1 MKSIRGI
8 TSLAKGVGLALLSLV
23 LVACGGDGNKKNVSV
38 AVSPAAVTVK
48 VGMTQNFVASVT
60 GTNNSSVTWSVT
72 EANGGTITG
81 TGVYTAPATPGTYH
95 VTATSVSDNSKK
107 ASATVTVVPLDKTS
121 VRVFHG
127 SADAPKVNLWVND
140 AEAVSGLDYQQST
153 GVLAL
158 DEGTYKI
165 AVEGVIPGGNA
176 VVIGPVNLTL
186 AGKTAYDV
194 IAVGPVADIEPLVLA
209 DTGSLSD
216 STKVRVRVAH
226 LAAAAPEVNV
236 YVTAPDAD
244 LAGAAPLG
252 TFAFKE
258 TLGPVEVAAGTY
270 QIRVTLADNTVVYDS
285 GAVELA
291 AGKDLLVGAV
301 PNVGTGSSPISLAV
315 LDGNAV
321 AILNDKNAGADVR
334 VVHATA
340 DAPAVDVTVNDG
352 ATPAIANLAFPEAT
366 GYVNLPAATYNFK
379 VTPNALT
386 TPVVI
391 DADVPL
397 ANGSAYSILAV
408 GTLATIEP
416 LVLTDNNRSVATEAK
431 VRLVHGST
439 LASNVDIYVVAAG
452 AGIANASPAFSN
464 IPFKAQTGYVSLAA
478 GEYDVII
485 TPTGTKTEAIKAPVA
500 LENGGVYTAI
510 ARDGAGL
517 TAALGVIGLDGLAPN
532 KTHVRV
538 IHASADAPKV
548 NLWVDGAVAASN
560 LDYQQTTGFL
570 ELDADTYNIAVEGV
584 IPGGNAT
591 VIGPVDLTFDANT
604 RYDVLAV
611 NSVANI
617 EPLLLSDMGKL
628 ANGNNVRVRVAH
640 LAAAA
645 PEVRVHVTAPG
656 AALSDATV
664 LGSFEFKETLG
675 PVEVPA
681 GTYQIRVTL
690 PDNTV
695 VFDSGSVALSSG
707 KDLLIG
713 AVPNVGTGSSPIQLI
728 VVDGSNVAV
737 LSDAAAGA
745 NIRVVHASADAPAV
759 DILANDGATPAVANL
774 AFPLFTDYL
783 NLPAATYNFK
793 VVPTGVT
800 TPVVINADVPLAN
813 STEYTLLA
821 VGALADIEPLLLTD
835 NNRKVATE
843 AKVRLVHGS
852 SLAGAVDIYVVATGT
867 SIANET
873 PAFAAVPFKADTGYV
888 SLAEGDYDVIITPTG
903 TKTEAIKAS
912 LTFANG
918 MVYTAVARDGLN
930 LTTPLGVIGLDGL
943 ADPL

>member
-1 MKSIRGI
+1 MKSFRGF
-8 TSLAKGVGLALLSLV
+8 TTLAKGAVLALLSVV
-23 LVACGGDGNKKNVSV
+23 LVACGSDSKKQDVRV

-48 VGMTQNFVASVT
+48 VGMTQNFTASVF
-60 GTNNSSVTWSVT
+60 GTKNASVSWAVD

-81 TGVYTAPATPGTYH
+81 AGVYTAPATPGTYH
-95 VTATSVSDNSKK
+95 VTATSVADNTKK
-107 ASATVTVVPLDKTS
+107 SSATVTVVPLDKTT

-127 SADAPKVNLWVND
+127 SADAPKVNLWVNN
-140 AEAVSGLDYQQST
+140 AEAVSDLDYLQST
-153 GVLAL
+153 GVLEL
-158 DEGTYKI
+158 DEGTYNI
-165 AVEGVIPGGNA
+165 AVEGVIPSGNA
-176 VVIGPVNLTL
+176 VVIGPVDLQL
-186 AGKTAYDV
+186 AGNTAYDV
-194 IAVGPVADIEPLVLA
+194 IAVGPVADIEPLVIA

-216 STKVRVRVAH
+216 ATKVRVRVAH
-226 LAAAAPEVNV
+226 LAAAAPEVKV
-236 YVTAPDAD
+236 FVTAPDAD
-244 LAGAAPLG
+244 LAGATPLG
-252 TFAFKE
+252 TFEFKD
-258 TLGPVEVAAGTY
+258 TLGPVEVDAGTY

-285 GAVELA
+285 GAVALM

-301 PNVGTGSSPISLAV
+301 ANVGTGSSPISLAV
-315 LDGNAV
+315 LDGDAV
-321 AILNDKNAGADVR
+321 AILSDKNAGADIR
-334 VVHATA
+334 VVHASA
-340 DAPAVDVTVNDG
+340 DAPAVDVTAND
-352 ATPAIANLAFPEAT
+352 ADTPAIANLAFPEAT
-366 GYVNLPAATYNFK
+366 GYLNLPAATYNFK
-379 VTPNALT
+379 VTPNAAI

-391 DADVPL
+391 DADLAL
-397 ANGSAYSILAV
+397 ANGSAYSVLAV
-408 GTLATIEP
+408 GALANIEA

-439 LASNVDIYVVAAG
+439 LAGNVDIYVVAAG
-452 AGIANASPAFSN
+452 ADIATASPAFAN
-464 IPFKAQTGYVSLAA
+464 IPFKAETGYVSLAA

-485 TPTGTKTEAIKAPVA
+485 APTGTKTEAIKASVA

-532 KTHVRV
+532 KTQVRV

-548 NLWVDGAVAASN
+548 NLWVDGAVAASG
-560 LDYQQTTGFL
+560 LDYQETTGFL
-570 ELDADTYNIAVEGV
+570 ELDGGTYNIAVEGV

-591 VIGPVDLTFDANT
+591 VIGPVDLTFDANM

-617 EPLLLSDMGKL
+617 EPLLLTDMGKL

-645 PEVRVHVTAPG
+645 PEVKVHVTAPG
-656 AALSDATV
+656 DAISDATS

-681 GTYQIRVTL
+681 GTYRIRVTL

-695 VFDSGSVALSSG
+695 VFDSGSVALTSG

-713 AVPNVGTGSSPIQLI
+713 AVPNVGTGTSPIQLI
-728 VVDGSNVAV
+728 VVDGADVAV
-737 LSDAAAGA
+737 LGDAMAGA

-759 DILANDGATPAVANL
+759 DVIANDGVAPAVSNL
-774 AFPLFTDYL
+774 AFPAFTNYL

-821 VGALADIEPLLLTD
+821 VGALANIEPLLLTD

-852 SLAGAVDIYVVATGT
+852 SLAGEVDIYVVAAGA
-867 SIANET
+867 SIAEAM
-873 PAFAAVPFKADTGYV
+873 PAFTAVPFKADTGYV
-888 SLAEGDYDVIITPTG
+888 SLAAGDYDVIITPTG
-903 TKTEAIKAS
+903 TKTEAIKAT
-912 LTFANG
+912 LTFATG
-918 MVYTAVARDGLN
+918 MVYTAVARDGVG
-930 LTTPLGVIGLDGL
+930 LTTPLGVIGLDAL
-943 ADPL
+943 APQ